1 MAAND
6 YYSGQSSQSS
16 QPYNRPQYLDT
27 RPPGQITNSY
37 NPSFSSSSI
46 DQSRP
51 SLPSANDVRRDEYDS
66 TARLSQF
73 SDTIPL
79 KNQQS
84 INTNQDD
91 WRTQPN
97 AYSNSPESQTAPPLL
112 PKNKSK
118 SKKKDGWF
126 SGKIPWVVYIVSL
139 VQITVFIAE
148 IIQNCESQKHDCKAT
163 ALTSKKPSSQ
173 DHPS

>member
-6 YYSGQSSQSS
+6 YYSGQSS

-27 RPPGQITNSY
+27 RPPGQIANSY
-37 NPSFSSSSI
+37 SPSYSSSSI
-46 DQSRP
+46 DQSHP
-51 SLPSANDVRRDEYDS
+51 SLISATDGRRDDYDHS
-66 TARLSQF
+66 SRLSQF

-79 KNQQS
+79 RHQQQT

-91 WRTQPN
+91 WRTQSN
-97 AYSNSPESQTAPPLL
+97 QYANSPESQTAPPLL
-112 PKNKSK
+112 PKTKTK

-148 IIQNCESQKHDCKAT
+148 IIQNCKSQQDDLIFIQ
-163 ALTSKKPSSQ
+163 LTTKKPSSQ
-173 DHPS
+173 GPPS